1 MFGVKLKAVQKYSVE
16 QIDFELGKL
25 SSQIMNADFKIVEL
39 EEALLLATDNAK
51 KNKILNEI
59 KKVQKKLKVYRQEE
73 AQFKELKKEALS
85 ITDGKKF
92 NLDT

>member
-39 EEALLLATDNAK
+39 EEALLLA
-51 KNKILNEI
+51 NKYVKED
-59 KKVQKKLKVYRQEE
+59 
-73 AQFKELKKEALS
+73 AQ
-85 ITDGKKF
+85 ITIIPDGISVIVR
-92 NLDT
+92 